1 MSCLRAITR
10 LVKGELTEPIRSFD
24 ELCEFLDTFIDD
36 HESHTNLLLL
46 YNGMFSFNRNGRLR
60 FITLMNEIVVLA
72 NAHLYEYETFEND
85 CFLRRFL
92 YASKLPLTS

>member
-10 LVKGELTEPIRSFD
+10 LVKGELSEPINSFD
-24 ELCEFLDTFIDD
+24 RLCEYLDTLIDD

-46 YNGMFSFNRNGRLR
+46 YNGMFSFNRNGRFR
-60 FITLMNEIVVLA
+60 FITLMNEILVLA
-72 NAHLYEYETFEND
+72 NAHTYECDVFEND

-92 YASKLPLTS
+92 YASKLPQVS